1 MRFKMMAAAGLAVL
15 TIPAFAQTGDT
26 APAPKPKKEKKI
38 CRPLEPFPGSH
49 MMRSSCH
56 TKDEWAKIDGT
67 GVDPNAERAPMP
79 GVRSG
84 DGITSGS
91 GASDA
96 H

>member
-1 MRFKMMAAAGLAVL
+1 MRFKMMAAAGFVLLA
-15 TIPAFAQTGDT
+15 IPAFAQTGDT
-26 APAPKPKKEKKI
+26 APSPKPKKEKKI
-38 CRPLEPFPGSH
+38 CRPLEPLPGSN
-49 MMRSSCH
+49 MMRSPCH
-56 TKDEWAKIDGT
+56 TKDEWAKIDGA

-84 DGITSGS
+84 NGITSGS